1 MTYRA
6 EQPIPADWTTTK
18 LGELCEIQSG
28 PGHLTNPASRSTTG
42 IPLLRPMN
50 IGYRGQ
56 IVHADLTFL
65 PREAESKVE
74 QYRLRPG
81 DIVCARTGDPGRAA
95 RITDAEAG
103 WLFSGNLLR
112 LRLHV
117 PEWQG
122 YLLHYLGSPVA
133 KTWFEQASTSG
144 VGIPSVTVAA
154 LSKLSVNLP
163 PHAQAAAI
171 TELLERLAQKIAV
184 HEEIARSTAE
194 LRDLVSPALFTGVM
208 PPPHRT

>member
-1 MTYRA
+1 MTYSA
-6 EQPIPADWTTTK
+6 EQPIPADWTTTE

-28 PGHLTNPASRSTTG
+28 PGHLTNPASRSNAG

-65 PREAESKVE
+65 PQEAESKVD

-112 LRLHV
+112 LRLRA

-133 KTWFEQASTSG
+133 KNWFEQASTST

-154 LSKLSVNLP
+154 LSKLPVNLP
-163 PHAQAAAI
+163 PRAQAAAI
-171 TELLERLAQKIAV
+171 TEILEGLSEKIAV
-184 HEEIARSTAE
+184 HEEIARTTAE
-194 LRDLVSPALFTGVM
+194 LRDLISPAMFTGAM
-208 PPPHRT
+208 SPHWN